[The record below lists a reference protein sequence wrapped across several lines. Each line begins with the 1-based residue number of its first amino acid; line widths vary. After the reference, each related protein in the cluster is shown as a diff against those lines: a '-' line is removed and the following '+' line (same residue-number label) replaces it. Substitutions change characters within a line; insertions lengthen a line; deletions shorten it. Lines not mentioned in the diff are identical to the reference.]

1 MRVIQSIHREEE
13 GKEIIE
19 LRFKAPEQFF
29 DQSDPSPPSV
39 RELTPEAEESI
50 LSNVDVVH
58 LKRPVRLDLYFPSS
72 AGMPSSSEIV
82 AALRH
87 HFNYL
92 IELHKRDTTIF
103 IRHRRASV
111 ILSAFNALIA
121 VIFLL
126 FYSQHPDLTSTIGGV
141 LIGGLIIILNWTTV
155 WDTYEFF
162 IYDGR
167 FNYRRRKVLRKI
179 ITSEVRVCQ
188 DKEKAAGT

>member
-13 GKEIIE
+13 EKEVIE
-19 LRFKAPEQFF
+19 FRFKALEQFF
-29 DQSDPSPPSV
+29 DQSDSSLPSE

-50 LSNVDVVH
+50 ISNVDAVH
-58 LKRPVRLDLYFPSS
+58 LKKPVRLDLYFPSS
-72 AGMPSSSEIV
+72 AVMPSSSEIV

-92 IELHKRDTTIF
+92 IDEHKRETQIF
-103 IRHRRASV
+103 VRHRQASV
-111 ILSAFNALIA
+111 ILVAFNAILAI
-121 VIFLL
+121 IFLTIY
-126 FYSQHPDLTSTIGGV
+126 FHYPDLGSTLGGV

-167 FNYRRRKVLRKI
+167 LMRRRKKVMQKI
-179 ITSEVRVCQ
+179 INSDIRVTC
-188 DKEKAAGT
+188 E